1 MIIAS
6 GSLCL
11 LTYYGQGHTIL
22 GSFNQEEAGAGAL
35 SVVVKTMNRLQHQF
49 YCLLGHAATR
59 PDDGLMSLIILTA
72 APSTAALEHT
82 PAQHIVCVLWH
93 SVSNTDIGRVT

>member
-1 MIIAS
+1 MF
-6 GSLCL
+6 
-11 LTYYGQGHTIL
+11 TYLPWARYSRLFQPGEGRSR
-22 GSFNQEEAGAGAL
+22 GF

-72 APSTAALEHT
+72 APSAAALEHT

-93 SVSNTDIGRVT
+93 SVSNTDIDIRHVYGD